1 MQKALGIHNSNR
13 LDCEYLI
20 DYFLGNQDILNRMPS
35 GTSNINNKTVVNY
48 AFPITREIVGYTFGS
63 PTEFIPKDMEY
74 QEDVSKLSDIYNYE
88 DNTVGFKVNENY
100 LGGDWTNVII
110 LAIILIFF
118 SGVAWY
124 IIKNRKN
131 LFKKSFKEEDIQKLT
146 NANELKEGLELNDA

>member
-1 MQKALGIHNSNR
+1 MTLLKRDLFRKIKIKGGEIKYESIIIGDTTYNFWNFG
-13 LDCEYLI
+13 EP
-20 DYFLGNQDILNRMPS
+20 IL
-35 GTSNINNKTVVNY
+35 KNY
-48 AFPITREIVGYTFGS
+48 
-63 PTEFIPKDMEY
+63 DM
-74 QEDVSKLSDIYNYE
+74 VFNYE

-118 SGVAWY
+118 SGVACY

-131 LFKKSFKEEDIQKLT
+131 LFKKSFKEEDIQKLA

>member
-1 MQKALGIHNSNR
+1 MKKKYEVIVIGDSTYSFWNFG
-13 LDCEYLI
+13 EP
-20 DYFLGNQDILNRMPS
+20 IL
-35 GTSNINNKTVVNY
+35 KNY
-48 AFPITREIVGYTFGS
+48 
-63 PTEFIPKDMEY
+63 DM
-74 QEDVSKLSDIYNYE
+74 VFNYE

-146 NANELKEGLELNDA
+146 TANELKEGLELNDA